1 MRTAG
6 HPRCERGAALA
17 ILVVLIVI
25 LLASAAILWPRFSE
39 YRKDFD
45 KARQELAASRA
56 EVRSLK
62 QRPSVGEHE
71 ELQKR
76 LDAMKKALGD
86 SGNALAERTRAFE
99 DGQLAIAGLEAE
111 LEGAKA
117 DADALTGKLSETREQ
132 VKVLVETRKRL
143 EADLLTTVESYENAR
158 RAASGK
164 EDLLDK
170 LDSTA
175 KRLSASER
183 ALAAEREALAEKN
196 EDILKLQSDIDKLKA
211 DISERDAALSRL
223 RKELAEIPIMP
234 LPDELAKEKYH
245 EYLNNVAEYTD
256 RASRMA
262 MLFRAKIAL
271 AGSAYEAKADAQW
284 RREMKMK
291 LEDVDRAARLV
302 YDDVSSKVRV
312 HPDAH
317 DENVTLLQEA
327 LEKISGTRY
336 ERIVQQLIDRE
347 HELKAVGR

>member
-1 MRTAG
+1 MRTVE

-17 ILVVLIVI
+17 VLVVLIVV
-25 LLASAAILWPRFSE
+25 LLASAAIMWPRFGE
-39 YRKDFD
+39 YRKDFE
-45 KARQELAASRA
+45 KTRQELASARA
-56 EVRSLK
+56 DVRSLS
-62 QRPSVGEHE
+62 QRPSLGEHE
-71 ELQKR
+71 ELQNR
-76 LDAMKKALGD
+76 LDAMKKALEG
-86 SGNALAERTRAFE
+86 SKSALAERTQAGE
-99 DGQLAIAGLEAE
+99 DDLVIIEGLQTE

-117 DADALTGKLSETREQ
+117 GAERLTGELRTVREQ
-132 VKVLVETRKRL
+132 VKGLQEAKKRL
-143 EADLLTTVESYENAR
+143 EADLLTTVQSYENAR

-183 ALAAEREALAEKN
+183 ALAAEREALAAKDE
-196 EDILKLQSDIDKLKA
+196 EALKLQAVIDKLKA
-211 DISERDAALSRL
+211 GMSERDETLSRL

-245 EYLNNVAEYTD
+245 EYLNHVAEHTD
-256 RASRMA
+256 RGSRMA
-262 MLFRAKIAL
+262 TLFRAKIAL

-327 LEKISGTRY
+327 LEKVTGTRY
-336 ERIVQQLIDRE
+336 ERVMQQLIDRE

>member
-1 MRTAG
+1 MRTVG

-17 ILVVLIVI
+17 VLVVLIVV
-25 LLASAAILWPRFSE
+25 LLASAAIMWPRFSE
-39 YRKDFD
+39 YRKDFE
-45 KARQELAASRA
+45 KTRQELAAARA

-71 ELQKR
+71 DLRNR
-76 LDAMKKALGD
+76 LDAMKKALAG
-86 SGNALAERTRAFE
+86 SEAALAEQTQAGE
-99 DGQLAIAGLEAE
+99 DGQLEVAGLETE

-117 DADALTGKLSETREQ
+117 DADALTGQLRETREQ
-132 VKVLVETRKRL
+132 VKVLVEARKRL
-143 EADLLTTVESYENAR
+143 EADLLTTIQSYENAR

-175 KRLSASER
+175 KKLSASER
-183 ALAAEREALAEKN
+183 AVAAQRETLATKGDE
-196 EDILKLQSDIDKLKA
+196 ILRLQADIDTLKTEA
-211 DISERDAALSRL
+211 SERDATLSRL

-234 LPDELAKEKYH
+234 LPNELAKEKYH
-245 EYLNNVAEYTD
+245 EYLNQVAEHTD

-262 MLFRAKIAL
+262 TLFRAKIAL
-271 AGSAYEAKADAQW
+271 AGSAYEAKADSQW

-327 LEKISGTRY
+327 LEKVGGTRY
-336 ERIVQQLIDRE
+336 ERVMQQLIDRE